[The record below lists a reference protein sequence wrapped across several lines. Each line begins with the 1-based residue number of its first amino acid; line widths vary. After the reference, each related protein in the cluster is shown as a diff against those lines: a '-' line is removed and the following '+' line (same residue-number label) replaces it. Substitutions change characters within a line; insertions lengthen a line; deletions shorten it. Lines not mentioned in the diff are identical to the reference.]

1 MLQAFLIERRLL
13 IDLYQNMHANPRQQ
27 RVFSSGVNN
36 LIAVLS
42 GAIH

>member
-13 IDLYQNMHANPRQQ
+13 IDLYQNMHANARQQ

-36 LIAVLS
+36 LIAALS
-42 GAIH
+42 GAIL